1 MSVVS
6 LYQANYKHNLNWDNI
21 QILDSEPFF
30 QKRLISE
37 MIFIKKRTMS
47 LNKQDDTD
55 RLPDIYFPALNINCL
70 RLTTIIILSLRTFK
84 YKSKALMIGVID
96 SNRN

>member
-21 QILDSEPFF
+21 QILDSEPSF

-37 MIFIKKRTMS
+37 MIFIKKQTMS
-47 LNKQDDTD
+47 LNKQGD
-55 RLPDIYFPALNINCL
+55 RLPDIYFPTLNIMSSAHHNNYL
-70 RLTTIIILSLRTFK
+70 LSK
-84 YKSKALMIGVID
+84 DI
-96 SNRN
+96 

>member
-47 LNKQDDTD
+47 LNKQYDTD
-55 RLPDIYFPALNINCL
+55 RQIYIFLHSMSIVFGSPQ
-70 RLTTIIILSLRTFK
+70 
-84 YKSKALMIGVID
+84 
-96 SNRN
+96 